1 MGLGGPVL
9 RPALP
14 GRSEHRGYNGTVY
27 RKPLATKVGAER
39 PRLAVIDEL
48 ALTTPHDPYLS
59 MKALAAYSGLS
70 TRTLRKF
77 LTRTPPAQ
85 ALPCYRLSG
94 GKVLVRQSDYD
105 RFVAQYRAQGRPGLV
120 RAITR
125 LNLDQLGR

>member
-1 MGLGGPVL
+1 MKHPLGG
-9 RPALP
+9 
-14 GRSEHRGYNGTVY
+14 
-27 RKPLATKVGAER
+27 ER

-48 ALTTPHDPYLS
+48 ALTAPRDPYLS

-85 ALPCYRLSG
+85 ALPCYRLSS
-94 GKVLVRQSDYD
+94 GKVLVRQSDFD
-105 RFVAQYRAQGRPGLV
+105 RYFAQYRAQGRPGLV

-125 LNLDQLGR
+125 LGLDRLPG